1 MTKQLFLDIQNTKDA
16 QRNAL
21 LGLVVFIERSDS
33 GHSKKQFDI
42 VDGQQRLTSL
52 VLLLAIIR
60 SELYELEERLE
71 SQEDRQDLWALA
83 SDIRK
88 CLYRE
93 VDGKKQLILE
103 YEMKGTLHEKILQG
117 ICMSRTEVQDVN
129 ISSILN
135 DREKLRLMNLLDDSE
150 NSQNQA
156 KEKWVLEK
164 KSEGGV
170 FNQTKAKAQKVTKN
184 FVQLTSLVTGLMSSS
199 SAEAN
204 FRELKGFTNIILD
217 RVELII
223 YSTNNDEEAFNLF
236 ETLNDRGMA
245 VAAYDLIKNYCIQ
258 RDSSNIDKIGV
269 VWREIF
275 TDILKEEKSR
285 MKQFLRCYHNSTRNF
300 ITNNDLFSNFRE
312 LIREK
317 IKVLPSAWLD
327 QVLREEAENFA
338 ALVGQR
344 PLDLPDSN
352 LHNVIVALQS
362 TKSTQW
368 QTIALSLNRI
378 WVKHSKSKIYKKC
391 TEILEEVLK
400 ATVVIEI
407 KSIRGSVV
415 EKAFPKYARDLNDIL
430 SEGVTE
436 VESIVEGMEGVLA
449 LIKDKRVTDNLTST
463 GCEQLLIEST
473 FENSSIYSLLMF
485 NARAQCEEGRKLS
498 QMSVEHV
505 LPKRP
510 KDISDWPTWD
520 DNSHEEK
527 FCSLGNFILLSIDTN
542 LRVRNNKYSQKSGEY
557 EEVNAQD
564 CLPASNGKHWSN
576 VTDWTMDVVNERTK
590 LVATRIVQLLD

>member
-1 MTKQLFLDIQNTKDA
+1 M
-16 QRNAL
+16 
-21 LGLVVFIERSDS
+21 
-33 GHSKKQFDI
+33 
-42 VDGQQRLTSL
+42 
-52 VLLLAIIR
+52 
-60 SELYELEERLE
+60 
-71 SQEDRQDLWALA
+71 
-83 SDIRK
+83 
-88 CLYRE
+88 
-93 VDGKKQLILE
+93 
-103 YEMKGTLHEKILQG
+103 
-117 ICMSRTEVQDVN
+117 
-129 ISSILN
+129 
-135 DREKLRLMNLLDDSE
+135 
-150 NSQNQA
+150 
-156 KEKWVLEK
+156 
-164 KSEGGV
+164 
-170 FNQTKAKAQKVTKN
+170 
-184 FVQLTSLVTGLMSSS
+184 
-199 SAEAN
+199 
-204 FRELKGFTNIILD
+204 
-217 RVELII
+217 II
-223 YSTNNDEEAFNLF
+223 YSTDNDEEAFNLF

-258 RDSSNIDKIGV
+258 RDSSNIDKIGE

-344 PLDLPDSN
+344 PLDLPNSN
-352 LHNVIVALQS
+352 LHNVIMALQS

-378 WVKHSKSKIYKKC
+378 WVKHPKSIIYKKC

-415 EKAFPKYARDLNDIL
+415 EKAFPKYARDLNEIL

-436 VESIVEGMEGVLA
+436 VESIVDGMEGVLA

-485 NARAQCEEGRKLS
+485 NAKAQCEEGRKLS
-498 QMSVEHV
+498 RMSVEHV

-510 KDISDWPTWD
+510 KDISDWPTW
-520 DNSHEEK
+520 
-527 FCSLGNFILLSIDTN
+527 G
-542 LRVRNNKYSQKSGEY
+542 
-557 EEVNAQD
+557 
-564 CLPASNGKHWSN
+564 
-576 VTDWTMDVVNERTK
+576 
-590 LVATRIVQLLD
+590 

>member
-1 MTKQLFLDIQNTKDA
+1 MARQLFLDIQNTKEA

-21 LGLVVFIERSDS
+21 LGLVVFIERNDS
-33 GHSKKQFDI
+33 GHNKKQYDI
-42 VDGQQRLTSL
+42 VDGQQRLTTL
-52 VLLLAIIR
+52 ILLLAIIR
-60 SELYELEERLE
+60 SELYDLEKRFVN
-71 SQEDRQDLWALA
+71 QEDRQDIWALI

-93 VDGKKQLILE
+93 ENGKLKLVLE

-117 ICMSRTEVQDVN
+117 ICMSEKETRDANV
-129 ISSILN
+129 SSDLN
-135 DREKLRLMNLLDDSE
+135 DQEKLRLINLLNDSE

-156 KEKWVLEK
+156 KQIWVLEK
-164 KSEGGV
+164 KAEGGV

-184 FVQLTSLVTGLMSSS
+184 FVELSKLVTDLLGSS
-199 SAEAN
+199 SAEAD
-204 FRELKGFTNIILD
+204 FKALKEFTNIILD

-223 YSTNNDEEAFNLF
+223 YSTDNEEEAFNLF

-258 RDSSNIDKIGV
+258 KDSGNIDVIGE

-275 TDILKEEKSR
+275 SDILKEEKSR
-285 MKQFLRCYHNSTRNF
+285 MKQFLRCYHNSTKYF
-300 ITNNDLFSNFRE
+300 ISNNDLFSSFRE
-312 LIREK
+312 LIGK
-317 IKVLPSAWLD
+317 KLTVLPSAWLS
-327 QVLREEAENFA
+327 QVLKEEAENFS

-344 PLDLPDSN
+344 PLELPNSN
-352 LHNVIVALQS
+352 LHNAIVALQS

-368 QTIALSLNRI
+368 QTIALSLNRL
-378 WVKHSKSKIYKKC
+378 WVKYPKSKIYKKC
-391 TEILEEVLK
+391 TEILNEVLK
-400 ATVVIEI
+400 ATIVIEI

-415 EKAFPKYARDLNDIL
+415 EKDFPKYARDLNDVL
-430 SEGVTE
+430 NAGVTE
-436 VESIVEGMEGVLA
+436 AESIVEGMGVVLDT
-449 LIKDKRVTDNLTST
+449 IKQKRVDDNLTPA

-505 LPKRP
+505 LPKKP

-520 DNSHEEK
+520 DTSHEEK
-527 FCSLGNFILLSIDTN
+527 YCTLGNFILLSIDTN
-542 LRVRNNKYSQKSGEY
+542 LKVRNNKYSEKSEEY
-557 EEVNAQD
+557 AEANAQD
-564 CLPASNGKHWSN
+564 CLTPTDGKHWSN
-576 VTDWTMDVVNERTK
+576 VPEWTMDVVNSRTE
-590 LVATRIVQLLD
+590 LVASRIAGLLS